1 MEWIFRW
8 LRSYLTCRLKGGDM
22 ERFFNLC
29 RYQGIECW
37 DMSFNE
43 GVCRCCM
50 YLDDFWKVRPFVRKT
65 KVRVRIEKR
74 YGLAFFISFL
84 RHRKGLWIGMAGCV
98 IVLCFLS
105 SHIWKMEFYGN
116 SYYTDERLIKYLE
129 ETEGV
134 TFGLWKDKI
143 DGAMLE
149 ENLRLTFP
157 DISWVSVRVEGTSL
171 IVALEEM
178 VKYDASEK
186 ENSLPRYICASRDG
200 EIVSMV
206 TRSGVPKVTIGNT
219 VQRGELLIDGVMEIL
234 DDSMAVAE
242 SVSVGTDGD
251 IWARVTENYEKTY
264 PISGESRNY
273 GRASYKISLSFG
285 KHSFTLGKNPYEG
298 SSETAYDHL
307 TEAHHW
313 RPGIHLQIDS
323 FRPYT
328 TVPSLSA
335 VNRVKNQAEN
345 ELLDIIHELEQKGV
359 QILENNV
366 KILVYEDRVEATGT
380 LVLIEPIGEGI
391 QTLPENTQIDEIGE
405 TDEYN
410 GNND

>member
-74 YGLAFFISFL
+74 CGLAFFISFL

-242 SVSVGTDGD
+242 SVSVGADGD
-251 IWARVTENYEKTY
+251 IWARVTESYEKTY

-298 SSETAYDHL
+298 SCETAYDHL